1 MSVIFTLPFFEFT
14 IHVLRIRGRVAFVAR
29 NIGLAAG
36 FSDGG
41 QSFIDLI
48 IREWAASFEEDDDI
62 AQITGADLDVL
73 KREVPL
79 PDDTNME
86 LVLFASGVDHA
97 LTRSHARNA
106 RSLLGFLHSNV
117 LARVHTLYGGDDTDD
132 DGSQG
137 GAPAAP
143 QAPIAEV
150 TASVQPGCRITWH
163 VVSRG
168 DAASGLEQ
176 ELLNAFAALDGVTED
191 LPGPT
196 AEARPGRQPLDER
209 GFEVIVKL
217 AEDLY
222 EENMISD
229 EEWRDLRVEAA
240 ELFLGRPLRTRLS
253 FGTPNLPFAA

>member
-1 MSVIFTLPFFEFT
+1 MSVTFTLPFFEFT

-62 AQITGADLDVL
+62 AQITGADLVVL

-79 PDDTNME
+79 PEDTNME
-86 LVLFASGVDHA
+86 LVLFASGVDRALSHA
-97 LTRSHARNA
+97 RARNA
-106 RSLLGFLHSNV
+106 RSLLGFLHSEV
-117 LARVHTLYGGDDTDD
+117 LSRVHTLYGGKDTDD

-143 QAPIAEV
+143 QAPLAEA

-168 DAASGLEQ
+168 EATTGLEQ
-176 ELLNAFAALDGVTED
+176 ELLNAFAALDTEE

-196 AEARPGRQPLDER
+196 AEARPERQPVDQR
-209 GFEVIVKL
+209 GFEALVQL

-222 EENMISD
+222 EENVITD
-229 EEWRDLRVEAA
+229 QEWRALRVEAA
-240 ELFLGRPLRTRLS
+240 EELLGRRLRTQLVT
-253 FGTPNLPFAA
+253 FDAPNLPFAA